1 MSQSSEHG
9 TSSGGLNT
17 GGNLS
22 DSSFLEVVCRLIPS
36 CCLEL
41 LTTFK
46 NESDMIQ
53 KFIELHDSE
62 NQPILVNESWIMSVI
77 PNDYGGCIIKMGVI
91 GNTTKPYLLHVI
103 ESYQTIKEML

>member
-1 MSQSSEHG
+1 MNHSLGYG

-22 DSSFLEVVCRLIPS
+22 ESFLDALCRQIS
-36 CCLEL
+36 FCCLEL
-41 LTTFK
+41 LITFK

-53 KFIELHDSE
+53 KFIELHDS
-62 NQPILVNESWIMSVI
+62 
-77 PNDYGGCIIKMGVI
+77 D
-91 GNTTKPYLLHVI
+91 TTNPYLLHVI

>member
-1 MSQSSEHG
+1 MNHSLGYG

-22 DSSFLEVVCRLIPS
+22 DSSFLKALCRKKPS

-41 LTTFK
+41 LITFK

-62 NQPILVNESWIMSVI
+62 NQPILVNASWIMCVI
-77 PNDYGGCIIKMGVI
+77 PNDNGGCIIKLGVI
-91 GNTTKPYLLHVI
+91 GVNHQYSVR
-103 ESYQTIKEML
+103 

>member
-1 MSQSSEHG
+1 MNHSLGYG

-22 DSSFLEVVCRLIPS
+22 ESFLEALCRQIS
-36 CCLEL
+36 FCCLEL
-41 LTTFK
+41 LITFK

-91 GNTTKPYLLHVI
+91 GNTTNPYLLHVI

>member
-1 MSQSSEHG
+1 MSLASELG
-9 TSSGGLNT
+9 ISSGGLNT

-22 DSSFLEVVCRLIPS
+22 DSSFLEALCSQIPS

-41 LTTFK
+41 LITFK

-91 GNTTKPYLLHVI
+91 GNTTNPYLLHVI

>member
-1 MSQSSEHG
+1 MSQSSELG
-9 TSSGGLNT
+9 ISSGGLNT

-22 DSSFLEVVCRLIPS
+22 DSSFLEALCRQIPS

-41 LTTFK
+41 LITFK

-91 GNTTKPYLLHVI
+91 GNTTNPYLLHVI